1 MFVGLEC
8 IFRLRLH
15 PPSSGDGAAWWCL
28 QLLEGV
34 LQRHPCKRM
43 SQECCSF
50 RKAASFPSRSGIR
63 FRRETGKAVAQ
74 SEHPHPILEIEFPPF
89 RGAGKNS
96 MHSLCLQKVKCSLPV
111 PEGGV
116 AVLELVTGRRRSWQG
131 ALGRCPW
138 AQLSQSSV
146 ETAGQLEGF

>member
-1 MFVGLEC
+1 MFVGLER
-8 IFRLRLH
+8 IFQLRLH
-15 PPSSGDGAAWWCL
+15 PPSSGDSAACCL

-34 LQRHPCKRM
+34 LRRHPCERM
-43 SQECCSF
+43 SQECCGF
-50 RKAASFPSRSGIR
+50 RKAASFPSRSRIY

-74 SEHPHPILEIEFPPF
+74 SAHPHPILEIEFSAF

-111 PEGGV
+111 TEGGV
-116 AVLELVTGRRRSWQG
+116 ALLELITGTRRSWQE

-138 AQLSQSSV
+138 AQFSQNSV
-146 ETAGQLEGF
+146 ETAR